1 MDKLPHRKNATIA
14 LCVLVFSLLMIAGGA
29 YSLSQSDSDVAADED
44 LDTTTLTPPPLA
56 IESAAIES
64 TATDNVSTTG
74 SDTPPVAL
82 AAVETSD
89 PPGDDSTASE
99 PTDHALTASTE
110 PTPSSSTP
118 DVTEV
123 SAETD
128 VPVETDT
135 STETDTSAGNTAG
148 VAGPTPTRTTTSTE
162 PTSRSSTTTAAPVR
176 EQVAGNTPTTA
187 SSIRRS
193 NDTATEDVNGGP
205 STTRP
210 TRQATPT
217 SQAPPP
223 TTAPPTTAPAA
234 TLPPTPVQVAGQLF
248 VDPTNVAARWASN
261 NSSDPR
267 AATIASEIGSQPL
280 ARWFGDWNGNVASD
294 VADYVNRATA
304 LNAVPTLVAYNIP
317 DRDCGQHSAG
327 GAANFA
333 QYDAWISAFATG
345 LGNSAAIIILEPDAL
360 ALNGCAGSDRND
372 ALSNAVNTI
381 KASCRSC
388 SVYLDAGHSDWVAP
402 ADMADRLLDAGVLNA
417 DGFFTNVSNY
427 NATVP
432 EQAFGAQVLNALGN
446 PSGLGQVIDTSRNGN
461 GANGEWCD
469 AAGRAIGND
478 PTLQTGSASVDAYL
492 WIKVPGESDGCIAS
506 AGQFVPDRAFE
517 LANG

>member
-1 MDKLPHRKNATIA
+1 M
-14 LCVLVFSLLMIAGGA
+14 
-29 YSLSQSDSDVAADED
+29 SQSDSDVAADED
-44 LDTTTLTPPPLA
+44 LDATTLTPPPL
-56 IESAAIES
+56 AIES

-223 TTAPPTTAPAA
+223 TTAPAA

-294 VADYVNRATA
+294 VADYVNRAQA

-427 NATVP
+427 NATGP

-492 WIKVPGESDGCIAS
+492 WVKVPGESDGCIAS

>member
-1 MDKLPHRKNATIA
+1 M
-14 LCVLVFSLLMIAGGA
+14 
-29 YSLSQSDSDVAADED
+29 SQSDSDVAADED
-44 LDTTTLTPPPLA
+44 LDATTLTPPPLA

-110 PTPSSSTP
+110 PTRSSSTP

-176 EQVAGNTPTTA
+176 EQVASNTPTTA

-217 SQAPPP
+217 SQAP
-223 TTAPPTTAPAA
+223 PPTTAPAA

-294 VADYVNRATA
+294 VADYVNRAQA

-333 QYDAWISAFATG
+333 QYDAWVSAFATG

-427 NATVP
+427 NATGP

-492 WIKVPGESDGCIAS
+492 WVKVPGESDGCIAS

>member
-44 LDTTTLTPPPLA
+44 LDATTLTPPPLA

-110 PTPSSSTP
+110 PTRSSSTP

-176 EQVAGNTPTTA
+176 EQVASNTPTTA

-217 SQAPPP
+217 SQAP
-223 TTAPPTTAPAA
+223 PPTTAPAA

-294 VADYVNRATA
+294 VADYVNRAQA

-333 QYDAWISAFATG
+333 QYDAWVSAFATG

-427 NATVP
+427 NATGP

-492 WIKVPGESDGCIAS
+492 WVKVPGESDGCIAS